1 MAAMKKTLSV
11 NIAGQ
16 LFRIEED
23 AWENLSRYLE
33 RVSARVNLEQGG
45 EEIIADIETRIAE
58 IFGNGGEPPP
68 LVTSDM
74 VARMIGIMGEPEDYE
89 AGAPEEGEES
99 AAAPRRRRHWQGA
112 ASSRAGRAWSTAISI
127 ISRILAV
134 VLRILAVAAGSLF
147 TVFGFLMLF
156 TFAMVLLFPEAALVK
171 SMMEPEIQNWPM
183 LLDILLAGQSIKML
197 TMITA
202 VVLLIP
208 LAALSYLGIKLIF
221 RIGAMAK
228 WLKIIVFVIWIAAAC
243 ILTLL
248 LTIHLSVYANHDSHE
263 EKIRLDKVPQT
274 LWIAPLHKIAETG
287 YDEMA
292 SADWTRFWRKS
303 SSLEMFGTP
312 ELRIYCSDTSY
323 AWISVERRA
332 HAKSLSQ
339 SLINARAIDFTWK
352 LSGDTLYLDEYYRL
366 PPGSPWN
373 GSTLDIDVGLP
384 EGTVIKPAAGVD
396 LRTWLYRF
404 YEPGT
409 TVLRIKEGHVV
420 ETME

>member
-33 RVSARVNLEQGG
+33 RVSARVNIEQGG

-68 LVTSDM
+68 LVTSEM
-74 VARMIGIMGEPEDYE
+74 VAKMIGIMGEPEEFE
-89 AGAPEEGEES
+89 AGTPDEAAEM
-99 AAAPRRRRHWQGA
+99 AAAPRRPLLRQGLLT
-112 ASSRAGRAWSTAISI
+112 SRAGRTWSAAVSI

-134 VLRILAVAAGSLF
+134 VLRIVAVVAGSLF

-183 LLDILLAGQSIKML
+183 LLDIVLVGQSIKLL
-197 TMITA
+197 TIITA

-228 WLKIIVFVIWIAAAC
+228 WFKIIVFVIWIAAAC

-263 EKIRLDKVPQT
+263 EKIRLDKVPPI

-292 SADWTRFWRKS
+292 SADWTKFWRKS
-303 SSLEMFGTP
+303 SSLEIFGTP
-312 ELRIYCSDTSY
+312 ELSIYCSDTSY

-339 SLINARAIDFTWK
+339 SLINARAIDFSWK

-396 LRTWLYRF
+396 LRNWIYRF
-404 YEPGT
+404 YDQGT
-409 TVLRIKEGHVV
+409 TALRLKEGHVV
-420 ETME
+420 ETIE